1 MSAKSLKSINP
12 HQLKHGKNYM
22 IKHDV
27 TGKIY
32 RGSFAFM
39 TSIMVIMKDGDKKIQ
54 FMHWDHFYDLDIDD
68 IRSKGKKARQAM
80 EKRALDKIL
89 KKIVNETFE
98 W

>member
-1 MSAKSLKSINP
+1 MPDKSLKSLNP
-12 HQLKHGKNYM
+12 HQLKYGKKYM

-32 RGSFAFM
+32 RGTFAFM

-54 FMHWDHFYDLDIDD
+54 FMHWDKFYDLDVDD
-68 IRSKGKKARQAM
+68 IREKSRRAKQAM
-80 EKRALDKIL
+80 EQRALNKIL
-89 KKIVNETFE
+89 KSIVNENFE